1 MYLLKQ
7 PGSILGEEAKMARVI
22 PVTPTYASQDLGRIL
37 ALEQQQVEETVADL
51 TEEQFAWRPNEKA
64 KSALDIVWHLG
75 YNAVSEEPATKDEA
89 LAAFRKAHEELQQ
102 DIATPGKLD
111 EPLTWWTGDTLTYH
125 AYIWSAIRHRCY
137 HLGELVYLRQVM
149 GLDEPVYYHEAG
161 WEPGR
166 EARKQS

>member
-1 MYLLKQ
+1 MYLSKQ
-7 PGSILGEEAKMARVI
+7 AGFVLGEEKMARVV
-22 PVTPTYASQDLGRIL
+22 PVTPTYASEDLGRIL
-37 ALEQQQVEETVADL
+37 ALEQLQVEETVADL

-64 KSALDIVWHLG
+64 KSALDIVWHL
-75 YNAVSEEPATKDEA
+75 AVNTVPERPANKDEA

-111 EPLTWWTGDTLTYH
+111 EPLTWWTGDTMSYR
-125 AYIWSAIRHRCY
+125 AAIWSAIRHRCY

-149 GLDEPVYYHEAG
+149 GLDEPLYYHEAG

-166 EARKQS
+166 EARKKS

>member
-1 MYLLKQ
+1 
-7 PGSILGEEAKMARVI
+7 MARVI
-22 PVTPTYASQDLGRIL
+22 PVTPTYASEDLGRIL
-37 ALEQQQVEETVADL
+37 ALEQRQVEESVEDL

-64 KSALDIVWHLG
+64 KSALDIVWHL
-75 YNAVSEEPATKDEA
+75 AVNTVPERPANKDEA

-111 EPLTWWTGDTLTYH
+111 EPLTWWTGDTMTYR
-125 AYIWSAIRHRCY
+125 AAIWSAIRHRCY

-149 GLDEPVYYHEAG
+149 GLDEPLYYHEAG

-166 EARKQS
+166 EARNQS